1 MELKVFYINDRMT
14 PISVR
19 VLHNDGSDEYKQLEH
34 GQGGVFVVRAEEESI
49 LFVRC
54 WNDLTLISYMEVKN
68 D

>member
-49 LFVRC
+49 LFGVGM
-54 WNDLTLISYMEVKN
+54 T
-68 D
+68 